1 MSADSEN
8 QKFQLLQQIL
18 RAQQQQEVQVQ
29 VHHGQSDE

>member
-18 RAQQQQEVQVQ
+18 RAQQQQEVQV
-29 VHHGQSDE
+29 HHGQSDE